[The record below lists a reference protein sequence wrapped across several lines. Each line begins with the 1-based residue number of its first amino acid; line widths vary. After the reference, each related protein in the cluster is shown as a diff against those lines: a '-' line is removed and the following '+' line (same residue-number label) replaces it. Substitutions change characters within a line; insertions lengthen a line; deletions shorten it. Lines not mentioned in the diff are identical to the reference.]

1 MAYLPTWPDRRT
13 LAGVDEDNTRVPAA
27 VLLHIWGIP
36 THAIPRAFA
45 HVLTDPGAMARE
57 PGLEFVKILGTARA
71 ESFGLADTDL
81 RHWVMVSTWS
91 DARVAAHVQTTS
103 RTLRSWDAIAGER
116 FRVSLRPLR
125 SVGRWSGQAPFG
137 AMSDST
143 KDVATSPVAILTRA
157 RVRTSQWAKFAGAA
171 TPVAEQ
177 LAAQVAPLVA
187 LGIGESPIGLQGTFS
202 IWRDYAQASAFAH
215 APGAHREVI
224 SRTHKTGWYSE
235 ELYARFAVESIDG
248 TYRGQRVEL

>member
-1 MAYLPTWPDRRT
+1 MNEDSART
-13 LAGVDEDNTRVPAA
+13 PAA

-36 THAIPRAFA
+36 TLAIPRAFA
-45 HVLTDPGAMARE
+45 HVLADPRVMARE
-57 PGLEFVKILGTARA
+57 PGLEFVKVLGTARA
-71 ESFGLADTDL
+71 ETFGLSDTDL

-91 DARVAAHVQTTS
+91 DARVASHVETTS
-103 RTLRSWDAIAGER
+103 RTLRSWDAIADER
-116 FRVSLRPLR
+116 LRVCLRPLR
-125 SVGRWSGQAPFG
+125 SMGRWSGRAPFG
-137 AMSDST
+137 ATNDSASD
-143 KDVATSPVAILTRA
+143 AAAAPLAILTRA

-171 TPVAEQ
+171 TPVAAQ
-177 LAAQVAPLVA
+177 LAAQDGPLLA

-224 SRTHKTGWYSE
+224 AHTHATGWYSE
-235 ELYARFAVESIDG
+235 ELYARFAVESVDG